1 MKTLIEMVKAF
12 WREEEGM
19 EMSEYA
25 VVGVIICVVTA
36 AAFVSLSNGI
46 KAGIQLITDCVTNP
60 RTCGTGTGG

>member
-36 AAFVSLSNGI
+36 AAFVTLSNGI
-46 KAGIQLITDCVTNP
+46 SAGIGKITNCVKDP
-60 RTCGTGTGG
+60 QTCGA